1 MPPCA
6 LAPGASA
13 GAWTLTSG
21 PAGARVTAEFGSLD
35 EAAVAAAGRTEEV
48 VLFVPLEWVML
59 QRMQLPAATADERL
73 EMAQLQLEKVLP
85 YSIDA
90 AVTGLNVIRD
100 ADGTSDVA
108 VVVAPV
114 DRLLEGALPLA
125 NRSRWPSKVFLNLS
139 RACPAEVREENSLL
153 AIEEHGRVVVG
164 ICERGVVSFAQPLGG
179 NSADAIR
186 SEIGPILMGAELASA
201 PTTMQT
207 VRIDSRRRDLESVLA
222 AELGAPVE
230 WVDLDQ
236 SSPSPPSADLQP
248 PQWKHE
254 RERAGRVDRV
264 KHGVM
269 LAAAVYVGL
278 LVLGALA
285 VVFLKMRVSSLDRT
299 IAATAPRVAEI
310 QASMKRWNALA
321 PALDRRLYLIEVLH
335 NICESIP
342 STDLRITSYDQS
354 PREILV
360 QGEAPSAALATDLNE
375 RIKARPEL
383 AGLRFSAE
391 PPQILANGR
400 ARFRISISFG

>member
-1 MPPCA
+1 
-6 LAPGASA
+6 
-13 GAWTLTSG
+13 
-21 PAGARVTAEFGSLD
+21 
-35 EAAVAAAGRTEEV
+35 
-48 VLFVPLEWVML
+48 ML
-59 QRMQLPAATADERL
+59 QRMKLPTASPGERL

-90 AVTGLNVIRD
+90 AVTGLDVIRENE
-100 ADGTSDVA
+100 GTSEIA
-108 VVVAPV
+108 VIVAPV
-114 DRLLEGALPLA
+114 DRLLEGARPLA
-125 NRSRWPSKVFLNLS
+125 DRSRWPAKVILNLA
-139 RACPAEVREENSLL
+139 RACPDSPRDGNSLL

-164 ICERGVVSFAQPLGG
+164 ICERGVVCFAQPLGG

-201 PTTMQT
+201 PTNVQT
-207 VRIDSRRRDLESVLA
+207 VRIDARRRDLEPVFA
-222 AELGAPVE
+222 AELGVPVE
-230 WVDLDQ
+230 WIDLDQ
-236 SSPSPPSADLQP
+236 ATPTPGAADLQP
-248 PQWKHE
+248 PQWKNQ
-254 RERAGRVDRV
+254 RDRAGRVDRM
-264 KHGVM
+264 KHSVV

-278 LVLGALA
+278 LALGALF
-285 VVFLKMRVSSLDRT
+285 VGFLKLRVSSLDRV
-299 IAATAPRVAEI
+299 IATSAPHVAEI

-360 QGEAPSAALATDLNE
+360 QGEAPSASLATDLNE
-375 RIKARPEL
+375 RLKARPEL

-400 ARFRISISFG
+400 ARFRISISFGGA